1 MSRTSRLLI
10 LLALM
15 GTIVAVGASPALAI
29 FPQLTTS
36 LSGPTIDGVAPTG
49 DAKVDQSKLPAQPLA
64 LDVRVKNVNLPEG
77 TVLSVVLTDCGA
89 SPVGTITLSRQEG
102 QLRTTVPGCQVGR
115 QSAIYVNSGSTR
127 ILSGG
132 APWQV

>member
-1 MSRTSRLLI
+1 MSPRTC
-10 LLALM
+10 LAVFVVV
-15 GTIVAVGASPALAI
+15 GIVAAALTSPAFAI
-29 FPQLTTS
+29 FPQLSTK
-36 LSGPTIDGVAPTG
+36 LSGPAINGVVPEG
-49 DAKVDQSKLPAQPLA
+49 DAKVDQSRLPAEPLT
-64 LDVRVKNVNLPEG
+64 LDARVKSVNLPDG

-89 SPVGTITLSRQEG
+89 SPVGTITLSRGEG

-115 QSAIYVNSGSTR
+115 TSAIYVNNGATR